1 MARSSFG
8 KREREQAKRAKAAA
22 KRDRKQQLA
31 AANPPDGDVD
41 SDADET
47 DATATSDDAVSTDA
61 LLDMIAEVHAQY
73 DAGTISYE
81 DFETARTDLL
91 GRLVVD

>member
-22 KRDRKQQLA
+22 KRDRKQQPA
-31 AANPPDGDVD
+31 ASDP
-41 SDADET
+41 DADAVEET
-47 DATATSDDAVSTDA
+47 TASAPAESAVSTDA
-61 LLDMIAEVHAQY
+61 LLEMIAEVHAQY
-73 DAGTISYE
+73 EAGSISYE

>member
-22 KRDRKQQLA
+22 KRDRKQQPAVPDVIEETGA
-31 AANPPDGDVD
+31 AAPNDGGR
-41 SDADET
+41 
-47 DATATSDDAVSTDA
+47 STDE
-61 LLDMIAEVHAQY
+61 LLEMIAEIHAQY

-81 DFETARTDLL
+81 ELESARTDLL
-91 GRLVVD
+91 SRLVVD